1 MRALPYFC
9 GMLKTLSAFTLA
21 ILIGVSS
28 STAQQKSTS
37 IRYKAALLRADST
50 RIVFQIDE
58 QQVNGKPVWYFLN
71 AGERLQAKNI
81 RVKKDSLFVDMPFF
95 ESGFEVKRE
104 KDGRLTGVWRK
115 GTAAQEVVVPFL
127 AVPSKERFPMVN
139 GAAKHDV
146 KGKWSGEI
154 VYPDGKKE
162 EAVVQFQ
169 QKGNRVTGSFV
180 INSGDY
186 RYLDG
191 VISGDSLMI
200 STFDGSH
207 AYVFTARVEGNDRIV
222 NGVFL
227 SGAVNKRTWSAVRD
241 DKAEVDLSETAAT
254 LRPGASKLDF
264 SFPDLDSN
272 MVSIND
278 ERFRNKVV
286 VIQIMGSWCPNCM
299 DETAFLTEYYKKN
312 HARGVEMIALA
323 YEYSTDFARSVKSLK
338 KFKERFS
345 LDYPVLVT
353 GVKVGDEQRTEKTLP
368 QITPIK
374 TFPTTIFIGRD
385 GTVKK
390 IANDFFGPATGEYHE
405 RYKREFAKTIEEML

>member
-1 MRALPYFC
+1 
-9 GMLKTLSAFTLA
+9 MLKTLSAFALA
-21 ILIGVSS
+21 IIIGVSIVH
-28 STAQQKSTS
+28 AQQKSTTV
-37 IRYKAALLRADST
+37 RYNAALLRADSG
-50 RIVFQIDE
+50 RIVFQIE
-58 QQVNGKPVWYFLN
+58 ERMVNGKPVWYFLN

-127 AVPSKERFPMVN
+127 AVPSKERFPLVN
-139 GAAKHDV
+139 GPAKHDV
-146 KGKWSGEI
+146 KGKWSGVI
-154 VYPDGKKE
+154 NYPDGKNE

-169 QKGNRVTGSFV
+169 QTGNRVTGSFV

-186 RYLDG
+186 RYLEG
-191 VISGDSLMI
+191 VLSGDSLMI

-207 AYVFTARVEGNDRIV
+207 AYVFTARVQGDRIV
-222 NGVFL
+222 NGVFI
-227 SGAVNKRTWSAVRD
+227 SGATARRSWSAVRN
-241 DKAEVDLSETAAT
+241 DKADVDLSETAVT
-254 LRPGASKLDF
+254 LKPGQSRLDF
-264 SFPDLDSN
+264 RFPDLDSN
-272 MVSIND
+272 LVSIND

-323 YEYSTDFARSVKSLK
+323 YEYTTDFARSVKSLR
-338 KFKERFS
+338 KFKDRFS
-345 LDYPVLVT
+345 LDYPVLIT
-353 GVKVGDEQRTEKTLP
+353 GVRVGDEQRTEKTLP

-390 IANDFFGPATGEYHE
+390 IANDFFGPATGEYYE
-405 RYKREFAKTIEEML
+405 RYKREFEKTISELL